1 MEGIYA
7 FADELKI
14 YKAILDATSDVQKYL
29 RYHSVHK
36 IASKNKFGKQQSDID
51 LAADDIIFKHLKA
64 SGVVHAAASEERPEV
79 TILNEDADHFVSFD
93 PIDGTS
99 VIDTNFSVGS
109 IFGIWKSKNIEGK
122 TGRDLVGAALA
133 AYGTRTTCLIFNA

>member
-1 MEGIYA
+1 M
-7 FADELKI
+7 
-14 YKAILDATSDVQKYL
+14 
-29 RYHSVHK
+29 
-36 IASKNKFGKQQSDID
+36 
-51 LAADDIIFKHLKA
+51 
-64 SGVVHAAASEERPEV
+64 
-79 TILNEDADHFVSFD
+79 SFD

-133 AYGTRTTCLIFNA
+133 AYGTRTTCLIFNG